1 MRRQLSLVLTLVAWL
16 LATGS
21 QWDLVQTFAW
31 GRMITTYAHSMPLL
45 RAVEKTF
52 AGDNLCS
59 VCELV
64 QGAKQQETDQV
75 ALAGAKAPEKLCVVH
90 TVAQLVFASS
100 VNLSIATILPQPGLV
115 SAERATPPLPPP
127 RSVA

>member
-21 QWDLVQTFAW
+21 QWDMVQTFAW
-31 GRMITTYAHSMPLL
+31 GHMITTYARSMPLL

-52 AGDNLCS
+52 DGDNLCS

-64 QGAKQQETDQV
+64 QGAKQQD
-75 ALAGAKAPEKLCVVH
+75 ANSAPLAGAKAPEKLFVVQSA
-90 TVAQLVFASS
+90 TRLVYATPANFAVS
-100 VNLSIATILPQPGLV
+100 TILPRLGWV